1 MSSAR
6 DHLLSL
12 LLVDSHVMPLD
23 RVAARVAEH
32 AEEAGFLG
40 VRIYLADVQERVL
53 RLLTGP
59 GLTRGG
65 DREDTELQVEG
76 TVPGRAFQ
84 HGDVVRAAGASE
96 DSVLWWVPLL
106 DGTERLGVVRARTA
120 ADDTDTRASL
130 KALAALVALL
140 VVSKRHY
147 SDAHARLVRSAN
159 MNVPAEMQWTLMP
172 PRTYADDR
180 VVLGAVMEPAYEVS
194 GDAFDYATSGE
205 VVHLAVYDAM
215 GHDISAGLTA
225 NLAMAAC
232 RSQRRAGRGL
242 QEVAEEAGRVLATQ
256 FSGDRFVTAV
266 LADLDTRNGQLTW
279 ANYGHYPPVIIR
291 GGRWTTQLDCPPG
304 PPLGTDFDF
313 HGDLC
318 QETLQP
324 GDRVVF
330 YTDGITEAR
339 SPEGHEFGLVR
350 FLDFLIQQHAD
361 GLPVPETLRRLMR
374 TILQHH
380 DGHLADDATVL
391 LAEWN
396 GPGAFLSGEVE
407 ARAALPPSEDSQL
420 EH

>member
-6 DHLLSL
+6 DHLLSV
-12 LLVDSHVMPLD
+12 LLVDSHVMPLE
-23 RVAARVAEH
+23 RVPARVAEH
-32 AEEAGFLG
+32 AEEVGFLG

-53 RLLTGP
+53 RLLAGP
-59 GLTRGG
+59 GLTRGQ

-76 TVPGRAFQ
+76 TVAGRAFQ
-84 HGDVVRAAGASE
+84 HGDMVKTGSSE
-96 DSVLWWVPLL
+96 DSVLWWIPLL
-106 DGTERLGVVRARTA
+106 DGTERLGVVRARTVS
-120 ADDTDTRASL
+120 DDSDTRGSL
-130 KALAALVALL
+130 KALTALVALL

-147 SDAHARLVRSAN
+147 SDAHARLVRSEN

-180 VVLGAVMEPAYEVS
+180 VVLGAVMEPAYEIS
-194 GDAFDYATSGE
+194 GDSFDYATSGE

-215 GHDISAGLTA
+215 GHDVSAGLTA

-232 RSQRRAGRGL
+232 RSQRRAGRSL
-242 QEVAEEAGRVLATQ
+242 REVAEEVGRVLTTQ
-256 FSGDRFVTAV
+256 FSGDRFATAV
-266 LADLDTRNGQLTW
+266 LADLDTRTGLLTW
-279 ANYGHYPPVIIR
+279 ANYGHLPPVIIR
-291 GGRWTTQLDCPPG
+291 GGRWTTELDCRPG
-304 PPLGTDFDF
+304 PPLGTDFGF

-339 SPEGHEFGLVR
+339 SPSGQEFGLDR
-350 FLDFLIQQHAD
+350 FLDFLIKQHAD

-374 TILQHH
+374 TILQYH
-380 DGHLADDATVL
+380 DGRLADDATVL

-396 GPGAFLSGEVE
+396 GPGAFLSREVE
-407 ARAALPPSEDSQL
+407 ARAALPPSADGQL

>member
-12 LLVDSHVMPLD
+12 LLVDSHVMPLE

-32 AEEAGFLG
+32 AEEVGFIG

-53 RLLTGP
+53 RLLSGP
-59 GLTRGG
+59 GLTRGR
-65 DREDTELQVEG
+65 DREETELQVEG

-84 HGDVVRAAGASE
+84 YGEVVRTEKSAQDGT
-96 DSVLWWVPLL
+96 LWWIPLL

-120 ADDTDTRASL
+120 SDDTDTLAGL

-147 SDAHARLVRSAN
+147 SDAHARLVRSTK

-180 VVLGAVMEPAYEVS
+180 VVLGAVMEPAYQVS

-215 GHDISAGLTA
+215 GHDVAAGLTA
-225 NLAMAAC
+225 NLAMATA
-232 RSQRRAGRGL
+232 RSQRRAGRTL
-242 QEVAEEAGRVLATQ
+242 QEVAEEVGRMLVTQ
-256 FSGDRFVTAV
+256 FDGDRFVTAV
-266 LADLDTRNGQLTW
+266 LADLDTRTGQLTW

-291 GGRWTTQLDCPPG
+291 GGRSTPQLECRPG
-304 PPLGTDFDF
+304 PPLGTDFSF

-318 QETLQP
+318 QESLEP

-339 SPEGHEFGLVR
+339 SPAGQEFGLAR
-350 FLDFLIQQHAD
+350 FLDFLIRQHAD
-361 GLPVPETLRRLMR
+361 GLPVPETLRRLMMR
-374 TILQHH
+374 ILQHH
-380 DGHLADDATVL
+380 DDQLDDDATVL

-396 GPGAFLSGEVE
+396 GPGAFRADEVE
-407 ARAALPPSEDSQL
+407 ARTGLPPSEDDQL
-420 EH
+420 KH